1 MKHYISIISRS
12 VAMPRLL
19 LVCLLALNA
28 TTSMAR
34 TYYRVYFGTTQ
45 ITSDNCADITCP
57 EIKSGKVSYD
67 PATHTLTLSNA
78 VISVTNDYCVR
89 NHETES
95 DFTIRLEGT
104 NSITISQDDKYY
116 YAAISS
122 RSPCTITGTGSLET
136 NYPISMNATDLTIT
150 GGCKITASC
159 LTVNSYFGD
168 GCLTISG
175 ADTQVTLSDTQDNY
189 SAISVFESVTLND
202 GLKIVSPEGGYY
214 DTANRRLVDSSGQRS
229 TTAYIART
237 TKKEE
242 YNLWVCGVRVTSDNQ
257 DNIPVSTGT
266 ASYDPYAKKLTLDGV
281 DFSSSWN
288 GDYGISNG
296 NNGWD
301 IAGSALTIDVVSNC
315 TFDCA
320 DEGLHLNGGVT
331 TITGNGK
338 LIVKSGQE
346 AAAWMADGSTLNLED
361 ANVRLTSSS
370 KAAIQG
376 QSWWKTEIVN
386 VNHSRLEA
394 YSPTYTTDQISE
406 LNLVRSRFADVGSRS
421 GTLFGFDATQGG
433 SVTYEE
439 AAYQGRFIIEP
450 YELYYYDIF
459 LDATQ
464 INSDNMHDPKGDG
477 AFSYDPESNTLTWKK
492 SVNYKIQSY
501 NDGLTLLVAD
511 DVSQSAPSAF
521 ITAYDDMT
529 ITGPGKLT
537 SEGYIWGY
545 EAQITIADA
554 NVVFNDGVGAN
565 GKPSDRL
572 VLKNATVSASQV
584 SAFGG
589 GITLE
594 GCTITSPKGASV
606 KDGSVVDADGNI
618 VTTGVTI
625 GQPTAKK
632 GDVNDDGSVDVAD
645 ISTVIDVMAGKA
657 AERKAAADVNAD
669 NSVDVA
675 DISTIIDIMAGKDG
689 DTGQEVKA
697 YTQCPDAN
705 HPHMIDLGLPSGTKW
720 ACCNVGATAPGEYGN
735 YCTFDEAQ
743 AFNPPS
749 LDQIKELIDNT
760 TSEWTAQN
768 GVNGYKFTGAN
779 GGSVFLPAAGLVWD
793 GRLYYVGSY
802 GDYWSSSPYGEYG
815 AYYLYFGSGGAHWSF
830 NGRGHGFT
838 VRPVR

>member
-1 MKHYISIISRS
+1 MNRYISIFSS
-12 VAMPRLL
+12 AGLLPRLL

-28 TTSMAR
+28 TTSMAK
-34 TYYRVYFGTTQ
+34 TYYRVYIGNTR
-45 ITSDNCADITCP
+45 ITSDNCADITGP

-89 NHETES
+89 NQDTES

-116 YAAISS
+116 YYAIGSW
-122 RSPCTITGTGSLET
+122 SPCTITGTGSLET

-150 GGCKITASC
+150 GGCKITASK
-159 LTVNSYFGD
+159 LTVDRYFGD

-281 DFSSSWN
+281 NFTSSRS

-301 IAGSALTIDVVSNC
+301 IAGSALTVEVVSDC

-320 DEGLHLNGGVT
+320 DQGLHLNGGIT
-331 TITGNGK
+331 TITGSGK
-338 LIVKSGQE
+338 LIVKSGHE
-346 AAAWMADGSTLNLED
+346 AAAWMADGTTLNLKD
-361 ANVRLTSSS
+361 ANVRLTTSSEP
-370 KAAIQG
+370 AIQG
-376 QSWWKTEIVN
+376 QSWMKTEVVN
-386 VNHSRLEA
+386 VDHSRLEA

-450 YELYYYDIF
+450 YELYYYHIF
-459 LDATQ
+459 LDYAQ
-464 INSDNMHDPKGDG
+464 VSSDNMDDPTSDG
-477 AFSYDPESNTLTWKK
+477 AFSYNPENNTLTWKK
-492 SVNYKIQSY
+492 DADYTVQSY
-501 NDGLTLLVAD
+501 CENLTLAVVEDVTSTCSGSAIVA
-511 DVSQSAPSAF
+511 
-521 ITAYDDMT
+521 YNDMT
-529 ITGPGKLT
+529 ISGPGKLT
-537 SEGYIWGY
+537 CEGSIWTDG
-545 EAQITIADA
+545 AQLTITDA
-554 NVVFNDGVGAN
+554 NVVADGGLR
-565 GKPSDRL
+565 GKGYEADRL
-572 VLKNATVSASQV
+572 MLKNATVCAGQV
-584 SAFGG
+584 SGFVG
-589 GITLE
+589 GIALE
-594 GCTITSPKGASV
+594 GCTITSPKGAYV
-606 KDGSVVDADGNI
+606 KDGSIVDAEGNV

-625 GQPTAKK
+625 EPVAPKKK
-632 GDVNDDGSVDVAD
+632 GDVNGDNNVDVAD
-645 ISTVIDVMAGKA
+645 IGSIIDVMSGKEGDTPA
-657 AERKAAADVNAD
+657 SADVNAD
-669 NSVDVA
+669 GNVDVA
-675 DISTIIDIMAGKDG
+675 DIGMVIDIMAGKIV
-689 DTGQEVKA
+689 E
-697 YTQCPDAN
+697 
-705 HPHMIDLGLPSGTKW
+705 
-720 ACCNVGATAPGEYGN
+720 
-735 YCTFDEAQ
+735 
-743 AFNPPS
+743 
-749 LDQIKELIDNT
+749 
-760 TSEWTAQN
+760 
-768 GVNGYKFTGAN
+768 
-779 GGSVFLPAAGLVWD
+779 
-793 GRLYYVGSY
+793 
-802 GDYWSSSPYGEYG
+802 
-815 AYYLYFGSGGAHWSF
+815 
-830 NGRGHGFT
+830 
-838 VRPVR
+838 